1 MTGLRRVLPWKVKR
15 VKDGTRQR
23 NHIHSVISPGRAQA
37 ARKEFYMKTAWD
49 MTQAEREA
57 LWAANDAKYRFED
70 EDPWE
75 AAQDIIEERRC
86 IEGPAFYC

>member
-1 MTGLRRVLPWKVKR
+1 MTGLRRVLPWKASVVVDRTHQPHNK
-15 VKDGTRQR
+15 Q
-23 NHIHSVISPGRAQA
+23 SVISPGRAQA